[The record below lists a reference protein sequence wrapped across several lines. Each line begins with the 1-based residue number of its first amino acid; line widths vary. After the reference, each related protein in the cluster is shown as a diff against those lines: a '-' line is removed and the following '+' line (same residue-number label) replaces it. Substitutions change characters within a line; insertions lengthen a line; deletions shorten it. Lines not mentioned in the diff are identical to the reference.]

1 METLNVGNIAALYT
15 SISAEMQTPRKDLGV
30 CQSDQIELFDRV
42 TE

>member
-1 METLNVGNIAALYT
+1 METLSVGNIAALYT

-30 CQSDQIELFDRV
+30 FQSYQIKLFDSV